1 MKPRCKCNSNKK
13 LFKCIDF
20 DENERKAIFY
30 KFWRMTWKE
39 KKSYVSLLIDIKDTY
54 KHRDRKIDDISRRSN
69 AMSYHLKK
77 NEKSLKVCKTM
88 FLNTLAI
95 AAWSVI
101 YVAWIKE
108 YVRSTSDVQR

>member
-1 MKPRCKCNSNKK
+1 MKMKGK
-13 LFKCIDF
+13 LYLTSSGEWLGK
-20 DENERKAIFY
+20 
-30 KFWRMTWKE
+30 
-39 KKSYVSLLIDIKDTY
+39 KKSYVSLLIDIKDTCR
-54 KHRDRKIDDISRRSN
+54 HRNRKIDDISRRSN

-101 YVAWIKE
+101 YVAWTKE